1 MIFLDIDVPRYI
13 TSDIQENKIPEL
25 QKTIRGKGVLEKSND
40 YGFENDIIL
49 KFEVNENTL
58 KKMIKIYARF
68 KTMTMIPV
76 FDKNLKN
83 KIFDIYSEYIKNTME
98 NFTKN
103 MNNKDLTDI
112 IIEKSKIQSEI
123 LDETVFYNEEI
134 QKKYSVNPKVKDCIM
149 CFLKSFSYKSLE
161 ETSNGFEV
169 EIVLYPCEDLSFYIG
184 NEGTFLKSYYKK
196 FADTKLSLFNEID
209 KKIDSIFEDKINN
222 NDIYFKMDNI
232 YNSQTTYAKNKVV
245 ENQNMPDD
253 FKIENKYIS
262 GVEIR
267 SINNL
272 KRIPIVGKAK
282 GFIQNL
288 GQGEIGITLR
298 LVYNQKNIE
307 DKKTIIK
314 LRNLA
319 HFVQEN
325 IVTSSNNFYLT
336 DCIGIKEVSI
346 SNIIVSE
353 PTPEVDVTIINIFMI
368 GSLTNKLEDE
378 SNYYMEVHRGNSNIC
393 SKIFSEFLDVGLQLD
408 SKQQL
413 IDFSK
418 IIIFKSDIKDTE
430 KYQNEDINKLN
441 FTLKNLFESYYF
453 EDYAISQQRYEE
465 YKNNDYETTLK
476 GSYKELTYGY
486 SNLGNGFLNFGY
498 RLFFDEKA
506 IRDTVAYEQI
516 ANRLYKYAFL
526 FLNNYNNGDNE
537 LFIQNLINAEKKTEV
552 DFFEKIYSYYLA
564 ESFSLDMFKGSVGIN
579 NIVISNMFKIEIM
592 NNFILIFKNLID
604 SNKEITKYLKGIK
617 DYDEIMNN
625 GILASP
631 NKMKFIIN
639 GKFNNVIK
647 EVIKQGIISVYSTA
661 ESFVNTSTFVEK
673 SLDFYKLNYAK
684 DITGINFSKIRESL
698 EEERDILLSKIKDIK
713 SNITNN
719 DDVYFNNVLIIYKSI
734 ILNNRINLSKYD
746 NYKMTLFD
754 ESSLLVAIVLSL
766 YLPNFNYEKNLIGK
780 ISYSSAKNLIAPL
793 SIATSAIELSKQFII
808 TENKDLEIN
817 FEFINKL
824 ENIIELYFGKGSIL
838 ELNKLSTTYI
848 TPNYSDKDYQKFL
861 DINIFSNFDSPL
873 EFFQDILNDSGLLID
888 AENHITKT
896 EEIMNKVF
904 STYDITKIYKDL
916 NNENSNNISQEIK
929 DFNELFHR
937 TNYIFDETINKQ
949 HIGTTIPV
957 TIATTELISQYKTFR
972 TMRDIFN
979 LIIAQYKNML
989 PDYEVFIIDEQLISD
1004 AYEMGYDIDN
1014 KMYSIRNIKSINITK
1029 NDKTNIKT
1037 AIVKI
1042 ANTRPQFIDM
1052 EYSFQERNLFESI
1065 NNKEISVYDTKF
1077 KTDKLI
1083 FRSGLIINI
1092 SLDSKND
1099 FFDFTGKIDSVE
1111 INSSEI
1117 ILTCSNFASE
1127 LMSQKFNID
1136 NIIRTGVKSILGSF
1150 SSIKEFFTGYK
1161 NPIEGTGTSKSYYIN
1176 QHIIPKDFINGKLDD
1191 ENLKYNLSAFM
1202 PCFAVGY
1209 YKSGDTIR
1217 HLSKSYNDLLQGMN
1231 LSKSIQESRSFFSR
1245 KWGTIF
1251 KKDNEDFVSS
1261 RILENVNAVE
1271 YDVSFYGFKDNGMNY
1286 STTASTVII
1295 PGMNILSHID
1305 LALQY
1310 INKKEN
1316 PIIMSSSSF
1325 IDRKNMFKDNNY
1337 KSFLGNKF
1345 SYERDNISLYDLLND
1360 MTLRNPAT
1368 FWDVIESGN
1377 FATLFFGRNNYIFTR
1392 KNKNSSISKTELLNS
1407 LFVIQKLLYPILT
1420 RININ
1425 DKDLT
1430 FNKNN
1435 NIRYNDFEYIF
1446 LILRNIAII
1455 SDNNL
1460 GNHNESENK
1469 IRNTINLS
1477 KDFSN
1482 MLIRNI
1488 NKVSK
1493 YYNGEYPIQ
1502 NKIIAISGYNLISC
1516 NIKTMENFN
1525 NTISLNYSGD
1535 FEDKIDKWLRFEK
1548 SDIFTL
1554 KLFDGI
1560 PEFRE
1565 IVKTIDPSLTLDIN
1579 TREQASEYAQSVMF
1593 NDLKEY
1599 YSGKIVTLYQPDI
1612 RKNSE
1617 LVIIDSYNK
1626 IYGTV
1631 IVRDF
1636 QHILSTEAG
1645 MITIITPGMK
1655 VGTTSL
1661 LSDIYMTDILGW
1673 FKHEQRTLKGNYN
1686 FKPYEVKSKMDT
1698 ILNDLFLVS
1707 TSVPVT
1713 FENVEYEIK
1722 YDKEN
1727 SEIESKGEGITSKK
1741 ITVDKYVTT
1750 DIEITSSIKAN
1761 SKLPYKV
1768 YPLVKNNKML
1778 IPESDIYGRTEDAY
1792 YSIRKLFASLVSSLK
1807 NIIYGNSISNNFS
1820 YMLYILNSSLFP
1832 GRNGYLDDIIKSY
1845 FPAMKSADSKTKEE
1859 FIKRI
1864 FWDDYSNLL
1873 YSNNNYGIKIV
1884 KEFLERDNIVFFNTK
1899 QLSADDESTYNEE
1912 GNIISI
1918 GKIEKI
1924 AKIIFHFR
1932 IVNLIEINRYF
1943 DGKLNNKVLELLL
1956 EELNKLSSTVKGV
1969 KYKSWKL
1976 VTYNS
1981 IQNYD
1986 IYDDTVAV
1994 FVNLDK
2000 NPINNIEYFNISAKF
2015 TDMTGKTLE
2024 KVLTVLKYT
2033 ININISYN
2041 LISGIDFYIFHN
2053 YYGGD
2058 FEDKALNVKIR
2069 SLLLVDLLK
2078 KVKKKSPHSRCIIL
2092 GDFNLNLYDI
2102 IRNTEIIE
2110 TTNNEIF
2117 IINNDF
2123 DIMLSNNITTQGGE
2137 NYDNILI
2144 GNYYSK
2150 STDNY
2155 NNSIIQNDINNS
2167 IKKYIKNNFIYN
2179 VFKYNT
2185 SPYYDEDVSDHFP
2198 IYLNSKDDKKI
2209 IY

>member
-1 MIFLDIDVPRYI
+1 MIFLDIDVPRYV

-49 KFEVNENTL
+49 KFEVNENIL

-68 KTMTMIPV
+68 KTMIMIPV

-83 KIFDIYSEYIKNTME
+83 KIFDIYSEYIKNTIE

-112 IIEKSKIQSEI
+112 IIEKSKMQSEI
-123 LDETVFYNEEI
+123 LDETVFYDEEI
-134 QKKYSVNPKVKDCIM
+134 QKKYSVNPKIKDCIM

-209 KKIDSIFEDKINN
+209 KKIDSIFENKINN

-245 ENQNMPDD
+245 ESQNMPDD

-262 GVEIR
+262 GIEIR

-325 IVTSSNNFYLT
+325 IVTSSNSFYLT

-378 SNYYMEVHRGNSNIC
+378 SNYYMEVHRGNSDIC
-393 SKIFSEFLDVGLQLD
+393 SKIFSEFLDVGLQLKSIED
-408 SKQQL
+408 LKEFSRIIISKSNIKTYDPNNL
-413 IDFSK
+413 TDDKNKESEYKKNDFS
-418 IIIFKSDIKDTE
+418 
-430 KYQNEDINKLN
+430 
-441 FTLKNLFESYYF
+441 FTLKKLFESYCF
-453 EDYAISQQRYEE
+453 SDYKISRMENLNKYTTSDYDKLLKNE
-465 YKNNDYETTLK
+465 YNSMFGDYQNLSNGIGNFFKNI
-476 GSYKELTYGY
+476 
-486 SNLGNGFLNFGY
+486 
-498 RLFFDEKA
+498 FFDTKKKV
-506 IRDTVAYEQI
+506 IRDSVAYEEI

-526 FLNNYNNGDNE
+526 FISFYKKSDNDI
-537 LFIQNLINAEKKTEV
+537 FIKNIIEAEKKTEIE
-552 DFFEKIYSYYLA
+552 FFEKIYSYYLA

-579 NIVISNMFKIEIM
+579 NVVISNVFKIEIM

-604 SNKEITKYLKGIK
+604 SNKEIYKIINGVKHF
-617 DYDEIMNN
+617 DEIINN

-631 NKMKFIIN
+631 NKMNFIIN
-639 GKFNNVIK
+639 GKFNNVII

-661 ESFVNTSTFVEK
+661 ESFVNTSTFIEK

-698 EEERDILLSKIKDIK
+698 EEERDILLSKIIEIK
-713 SNITNN
+713 NRINDNN
-719 DDVYFNNVLIIYKSI
+719 DVYLNNIITIYKSI
-734 ILNNRINLSKYD
+734 IIGNRLEMNEDISNKL
-746 NYKMTLFD
+746 TLFD
-754 ESSLLVAIVLSL
+754 EAILLVCIVISL
-766 YLPNFNYEKNLIGK
+766 YIPNFNYEKNLIGK
-780 ISYSSAKNLIAPL
+780 ISYTSSKNLIAPL
-793 SIATSAIELSKQFII
+793 SIAISSLDLSTNFIKDGEYTQIDFGFIEKI
-808 TENKDLEIN
+808 KEI
-817 FEFINKL
+817 FEAYL
-824 ENIIELYFGKGSIL
+824 GKGSIL
-838 ELNKLSTTYI
+838 ELKNLSTTYI

-916 NNENSNNISQEIK
+916 NNENSDNISQEIK
-929 DFNELFHR
+929 DFNELFQK

-949 HIGTTIPV
+949 NIGTTIPS

-989 PDYEVFIIDEQLISD
+989 PDYEIFIIDEQLISD

-1052 EYSFQERNLFESI
+1052 EYSFKERNLFESI

-1077 KTDKLI
+1077 KTDKLV

-1099 FFDFTGKIDSVE
+1099 FFDFTGKIDSVD
-1111 INSSEI
+1111 ITSSEI
-1117 ILTCSNFASE
+1117 ILTCSSFANE

-1136 NIIRTGVKSILGSF
+1136 NIIRTGTKFIIDTPSYLINFITNS
-1150 SSIKEFFTGYK
+1150 KE
-1161 NPIEGTGTSKSYYIN
+1161 PIIGLSNSKSYYLN
-1176 QHIIPKDFINGKLDD
+1176 QHIIPAEYINGKIDKK
-1191 ENLKYNLSAFM
+1191 NLNFNLPAFM
-1202 PCFAVGY
+1202 PSFCIGV
-1209 YKSGDTIR
+1209 YKAGDTIR
-1217 HLSKSYNDLLQGMN
+1217 HLKNTYNDLLQGSN
-1231 LSKSIQESRSFFSR
+1231 LSLSMKESESFISR
-1245 KWGTIF
+1245 KLKDIF
-1251 KKDNEDFVSS
+1251 KEKENEITSN
-1261 RILENVNAVE
+1261 RILENINAVE
-1271 YDVSFYGFKDNGMNY
+1271 YDISFYGFIEADEMN
-1286 STTASTVII
+1286 SDITGKKII
-1295 PGMNILSHID
+1295 QL
-1305 LALQY
+1305 
-1310 INKKEN
+1310 
-1316 PIIMSSSSF
+1316 SSSF
-1325 IDRKNMFKDNNY
+1325 IDRYGMFKDENY
-1337 KSFLGNKF
+1337 DSSILTGNKF

-1377 FATLFFGRNNYIFTR
+1377 FATLFFGRNNYIFSR
-1392 KNKNSSISKTELLNS
+1392 KNKNSSISKTELLNI
-1407 LFVIQKLLYPILT
+1407 LFIIQKLLYSILK
-1420 RININ
+1420 NIIL
-1425 DKDLT
+1425 DKEDLT
-1430 FNKNN
+1430 FGIKNN
-1435 NIRYNDFEYIF
+1435 FDFLTFKEFF
-1446 LILRNIAII
+1446 LILRNIAIV
-1455 SDNNL
+1455 SDNTL
-1460 GNHNESENK
+1460 GNDIEIENK
-1469 IRNTINLS
+1469 IRTAINS
-1477 KDFSN
+1477 VKDFSN
-1482 MLIRNI
+1482 MLISKI
-1488 NKVSK
+1488 NKNSK

-1516 NIKTMENFN
+1516 NIKTIENFN
-1525 NTISLNYSGD
+1525 NTISLNYRGD
-1535 FEDKIDKWLRFEK
+1535 LEDKIDRWLRLEK
-1548 SDIFTL
+1548 SDVFTL
-1554 KLFDGI
+1554 KLFNGI

-1565 IVKTIDPSLTLDIN
+1565 VVKTIDPSLTLDIN
-1579 TREQASEYAQSVMF
+1579 TREQASEYAQSIMF
-1593 NDLKEY
+1593 NDLREY
-1599 YSGKIVTLYQPDI
+1599 YNGKIVTLYQSDI

-1673 FKHEQRTLKGNYN
+1673 FKYEQKTLNRNYN
-1686 FKPYEVKSKMDT
+1686 FKPYDVRSKMDT
-1698 ILNDLFLVS
+1698 ILNDLFTVS

-1713 FENVEYEIK
+1713 FDTVEYELK
-1722 YDKEN
+1722 YDRKN
-1727 SEIESKGEGITSKK
+1727 SDRITSGNGVEEKK
-1741 ITVDKYVTT
+1741 LKIDNYITDGVEVK
-1750 DIEITSSIKAN
+1750 SSIKSN
-1761 SKLPYKV
+1761 SKLPYKL

-1778 IPESDIYGRTEDAY
+1778 IPDADIYGRIEDSY
-1792 YSIRKLFASLVSSLK
+1792 YSIRKLCASIMSGFK
-1807 NIIYGNSISNNFS
+1807 NIIYGNSISDNFN

-1899 QLSADDESTYNEE
+1899 QLSAYDDSTYDEE

-1932 IVNLIEINRYF
+1932 IVNLVEINRYF
-1943 DGKLNNKVLELLL
+1943 NGKLSNKVLELLL
-1956 EELNKLSSTVKGV
+1956 EKLNKLSSTVKGV
-1969 KYKSWKL
+1969 KYKSWEL
-1976 VTYNS
+1976 ITYDS
-1981 IQNYD
+1981 LQNYNN
-1986 IYDDTVAV
+1986 YDDTVALL
-1994 FVNLDK
+1994 VNLDH
-2000 NPINNIEYFNISAKF
+2000 NPVNNYEYFYINAKT
-2015 TDMTGKTLE
+2015 TDKQGKTIE
-2024 KVLTVLKYT
+2024 KNIKVLKYT
-2033 ININISYN
+2033 LFLKFGYVNKRK
-2041 LISGIDFYIFHN
+2041 IDFYIFHN
-2053 YYGGD
+2053 YYGDG
-2058 FEDKALNVKIR
+2058 FEDNALNVKLRIMLLND
-2069 SLLLVDLLK
+2069 LLLK
-2078 KVKKKSPHSRCIIL
+2078 AKIKSPHGSYIIM
-2092 GDFNLNLYDI
+2092 GDFNLNLNDI
-2102 IRNTEIIE
+2102 IKENNVIE
-2110 TTNNEIF
+2110 TTNNEIVNLGF
-2117 IINNDF
+2117 GYNSLI
-2123 DIMLSNNITTQGGE
+2123 LQNITTKGG
-2137 NYDNILI
+2137 NMYDNIIIPDFFRSL
-2144 GNYYSK
+2144 K
-2150 STDNY
+2150 SYFDS
-2155 NNSIIQNDINNS
+2155 SI
-2167 IKKYIKNNFIYN
+2167 
-2179 VFKYNT
+2179 FKYNNY
-2185 SPYYDEDVSDHFP
+2185 PYYDEDVSDHFP